1 MVADARGRTNK
12 RRTRFP
18 AHRPNTSDFSTC
30 PISHSRGPIIP
41 PTSPATPPT
50 TNGTPSP
57 VLNGMISHPGGVKER
72 IAHPIE
78 SSVKHWKIAMRSTT
92 ATVPHPP
99 RTRMPATPRRTPR
112 SKVRIALY
120 KNRNGLVNSPNNAL
134 INLKLSH
141 LSALF
146 REAYSLR
153 LGHENNRCC

>member
-1 MVADARGRTNK
+1 
-12 RRTRFP
+12 
-18 AHRPNTSDFSTC
+18 
-30 PISHSRGPIIP
+30 
-41 PTSPATPPT
+41 
-50 TNGTPSP
+50 
-57 VLNGMISHPGGVKER
+57 MISHPGGVKER

-78 SSVKHWKIAMRSTT
+78 SSVKHRKIAMRSTT

-120 KNRNGLVNSPNNAL
+120 KNRNGLVNSLNNAL

-146 REAYSLR
+146 RQEPVLSASPFLFRTGWGHPALRPDFFKGSL
-153 LGHENNRCC
+153 HWATCFSNFTKSVSNRFERVFH